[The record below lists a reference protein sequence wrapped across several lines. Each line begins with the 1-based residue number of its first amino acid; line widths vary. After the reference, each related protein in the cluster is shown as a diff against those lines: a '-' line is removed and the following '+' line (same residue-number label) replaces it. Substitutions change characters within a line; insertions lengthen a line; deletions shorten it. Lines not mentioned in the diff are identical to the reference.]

1 MAAIISAAY
10 HTNNGAASAA
20 LAAWCML
27 SPRDPPLSVH
37 KLRGNVIK
45 IAQLQPCY
53 SIPLSPC
60 PDVLHRP
67 NHEVLQ
73 SMVCP
78 SAGNSLSADVQCIRA
93 IVRDIDLE
101 EHAES
106 SADVELD
113 LLHLKVQSVH
123 SGALLWR
130 KHDLAAVLIAAVL
143 FSPPCVPVEALL
155 LRIVVCPDF
164 RDDGGTVKE
173 CIDDRYRELRIGLAL
188 LWIVLRGEGK
198 QVSLKVAGRLRN
210 VCPQARR
217 PSACEPV
224 ENRAC
229 LPDP

>member
-1 MAAIISAAY
+1 M
-10 HTNNGAASAA
+10 
-20 LAAWCML
+20 
-27 SPRDPPLSVH
+27 
-37 KLRGNVIK
+37 IK
-45 IAQLQPCY
+45 VAQREPCY

-78 SAGNSLSADVQCIRA
+78 SAGNSLSADDQCIRA

-123 SGALLWR
+123 SGALFWR

-155 LRIVVCPDF
+155 LCIVVCPDL
-164 RDDGGTVKE
+164 RDDGGIVKV
-173 CIDDRYRELRIGLAL
+173 CTASRFRGIWTGLAL
-188 LWIVLRGEGK
+188 LWVFLRGEGK

-210 VCPQARR
+210 ACPLARR

-224 ENRAC
+224 KSRAC